1 METQE
6 DREGA
11 DSGRPPRS
19 AAPARPRSGAR
30 TGRSQ
35 ARGGSTRSKASRD
48 RARQVE
54 PAVDDIPS
62 RPRTGA
68 RRTLTATMRELPN
81 YLRLL
86 WGLMTDRRVQQVD
99 KLLVAGAIA
108 YILMPLDWIPDF
120 IPFFGEID
128 DVFLLV
134 MSLQRLVQSA
144 GRRVLLD
151 HWVGEPEALEDL
163 NMTRVVAAAAFFLPR
178 RLRRRLRAIG
188 RI

>member
-1 METQE
+1 METQA

-11 DSGRPPRS
+11 ESRR
-19 AAPARPRSGAR
+19 PARPRSGAR
-30 TGRSQ
+30 TGRAQ
-35 ARGGSTRSKASRD
+35 ARRGSTRSKGTAE
-48 RARQVE
+48 RARAE
-54 PAVDDIPS
+54 TEADDAPS

-134 MSLQRLVQSA
+134 LSLQRLVQSA
-144 GRRVLLD
+144 GRKVLLD
-151 HWVGEPEALEDL
+151 HWVGDPEALDDL

-178 RLRRRLRAIG
+178 RIRRRLRAIG